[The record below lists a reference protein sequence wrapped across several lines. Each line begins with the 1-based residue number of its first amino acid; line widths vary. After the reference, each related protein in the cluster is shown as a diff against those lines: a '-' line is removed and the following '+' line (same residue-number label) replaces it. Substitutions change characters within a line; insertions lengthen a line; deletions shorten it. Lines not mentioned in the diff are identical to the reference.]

1 MSATLAT
8 RSDAAE
14 AMNNDTLHESLADIY
29 EDRVVIR
36 LIQFSVIWAVVAMTA
51 GVYLSGRP
59 AVANDC
65 FLAVL
70 AFVRPTATT
79 AY

>member
-14 AMNNDTLHESLADIY
+14 AINNYTLHESLADIY

-51 GVYLSGRP
+51 GVYLS
-59 AVANDC
+59 AE
-65 FLAVL
+65 LL
-70 AFVRPTATT
+70 WPTIDFWQFWLLL
-79 AY
+79 

>member
-1 MSATLAT
+1 MSAKLAT

-14 AMNNDTLHESLADIY
+14 AMNNDTLHELLADIY

-51 GVYLSGRP
+51 GVYLS
-59 AVANDC
+59 AE
-65 FLAVL
+65 LL
-70 AFVRPTATT
+70 WPTIDFWQFWL
-79 AY
+79 

>member
-1 MSATLAT
+1 
-8 RSDAAE
+8 
-14 AMNNDTLHESLADIY
+14 MNNDTLHESLADIY

-36 LIQFSVIWAVVAMTA
+36 LIQFSVVWAVVAMTA
-51 GVYLSGRP
+51 GVYLSAELLWP
-59 AVANDC
+59 TID
-65 FLAVL
+65 FWTVL